1 MRELLQRWKLQSLSA
16 TRASLCLVNPRRLFM
31 SSCNKVSRFFRFLFI
46 FIRKITFMQDILSN
60 MFLFDF
66 CSFVPLFEI
75 AEQKL
80 PCIQAGDFGRRP
92 AVRRRSGP
100 RRCWWQRD
108 FGRRVWRGRGNLGR
122 HHEPRTNVA
131 LLPPAARRRSF
142 SRPQPYSKSK
152 PSKVTLPN

>member
-16 TRASLCLVNPRRLFM
+16 TRASLCPVNRRRLFM
-31 SSCNKVSRFFRFLFI
+31 SSCNKVSFHVFFVKLLLCNI
-46 FIRKITFMQDILSN
+46 FYLRIFWFNI
-60 MFLFDF
+60 

-80 PCIQAGDFGRRP
+80 PCIQTRDFGRRP

-108 FGRRVWRGRGNLGR
+108 FGRRVWRGRGNPGR
-122 HHEPRTNVA
+122 HHAWTNVA